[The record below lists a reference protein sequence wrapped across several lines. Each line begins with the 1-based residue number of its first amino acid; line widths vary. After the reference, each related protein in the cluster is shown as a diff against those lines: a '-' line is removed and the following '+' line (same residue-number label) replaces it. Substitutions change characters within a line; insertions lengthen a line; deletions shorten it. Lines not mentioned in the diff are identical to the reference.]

1 MKNLSQ
7 DQDGILNDLSKIENE
22 LDTLLSNSQYGLAG
36 TDLVNFYTN
45 PLAHA
50 SNTTGSQHAELQMD
64 SFYERRVTR
73 QQVFEKAYAIEK
85 LSDEVGRD
93 LAQTEREMELA
104 QKEFSSQRTGG
115 KRDGITLALEDG
127 EHGSVKLDDILNNQY
142 DLLKWLES
150 ATTDL
155 KFLTEDV
162 GLKVQDASKR
172 PMKEEEERNVQGRQ
186 GLAATSLSGRWW

>member
-1 MKNLSQ
+1 MYKGNAQLMKNLSQ

-73 QQVFEKAYAIEK
+73 Q
-85 LSDEVGRD
+85 
-93 LAQTEREMELA
+93 
-104 QKEFSSQRTGG
+104 
-115 KRDGITLALEDG
+115 
-127 EHGSVKLDDILNNQY
+127 
-142 DLLKWLES
+142 
-150 ATTDL
+150 
-155 KFLTEDV
+155 
-162 GLKVQDASKR
+162 
-172 PMKEEEERNVQGRQ
+172 
-186 GLAATSLSGRWW
+186 

>member
-1 MKNLSQ
+1 
-7 DQDGILNDLSKIENE
+7 
-22 LDTLLSNSQYGLAG
+22 
-36 TDLVNFYTN
+36 
-45 PLAHA
+45 
-50 SNTTGSQHAELQMD
+50 
-64 SFYERRVTR
+64 
-73 QQVFEKAYAIEK
+73 VFEKAYAIEK

-115 KRDGITLALEDG
+115 KRDGIPLALEDG

-172 PMKEEEERNVQGRQ
+172 PMKEEEERNVQGR
-186 GLAATSLSGRWW
+186 